1 MLDLLISLL
10 LLPVLGITF
19 LTVSIAIKLTDREEI
34 IFKQKRVG
42 QGGEEFFI
50 YKFKT
55 MYKNGNRILEKHF
68 KKNPNLKKEWE
79 IYRKI
84 KQEDPRVTPVGR
96 ILRRLSLDELP
107 QIINVLK
114 GEMSIVGPRPY
125 LKDEFKIY
133 SVDKEKVQKI
143 LSVKPGITGL
153 WQVSGR
159 NELTF
164 EERVKLDVEYVEK
177 KSLLLDLKI
186 LLKTV
191 KILISRKGAY

>member
-10 LLPVLGITF
+10 LLPVLGITL

-125 LKDEFKIY
+125 LKEEFEIY

-164 EERVKLDVEYVEK
+164 EERVKLDVEYVER

>member
-1 MLDLLISLL
+1 M
-10 LLPVLGITF
+10 
-19 LTVSIAIKLTDREEI
+19 TDREEI

-125 LKDEFKIY
+125 LKEEFEIY